1 MRDSPELFQLMDE
14 FKSKVCGN
22 KRLNCRSCITYS
34 LDHILAHENCNTSSS
49 QSRVEIIIC
58 TSQGFL
64 VIIPFFPRDSSIVK
78 GWSVKSPWK
87 ILHVEE
93 TKTKKRSKR
102 DNSNNKI
109 EMNKNL

>member
-49 QSRVEIIIC
+49 QSWVEIIIC

-64 VIIPFFPRDSSIVK
+64 VIIPFFSEDSSIVK

-93 TKTKKRSKR
+93 TKTKKNEVKETTVTT
-102 DNSNNKI
+102 KL
-109 EMNKNL
+109 K

>member
-34 LDHILAHENCNTSSS
+34 LDHILADENCNTSSS
-49 QSRVEIIIC
+49 QSWVEVIIC

-64 VIIPFFPRDSSIVK
+64 VIIPFSPRTQASLKGCLLNHLGRYCMLKKPRQKKNEVK
-78 GWSVKSPWK
+78 
-87 ILHVEE
+87 E
-93 TKTKKRSKR
+93 TTVTTKLK
-102 DNSNNKI
+102 
-109 EMNKNL
+109 